1 MSNSRLQLDW
11 ITQDVLDRVIGRQ
24 CDSGDDQDRAAFAAK
39 ASRSPEFYEYV
50 QMMAYQLAEKSAQEV
65 IAVALSIGIEIGL
78 MLANEQPQEEDA
90 A

>member
-24 CDSGDDQDRAAFAAK
+24 CDSGDDQD
-39 ASRSPEFYEYV
+39 RSPEFYEYV